1 MGHRIVSF
9 LNILIFL
16 LIAGLLAASAVL
28 AAPAPAGDHLAISG
42 LVTDPM
48 GKGLKEVEVEVLVN
62 GQHVKPTGKE
72 AEISTGKPGGFVA
85 DFILPP
91 GTLPAAKV
99 EVKAAKP
106 SWKAIPATPVK
117 VVDAGVDAQGNKLFQ
132 AARNLT
138 LNRTTTPG
146 FWIASLILLLVYV
159 VISLE
164 LMHRTLVSFLGA
176 ALIIFITYTLGTWDK
191 SFYIISFDDAIAAID
206 LNVIFLLMGMMI
218 FVGVMKKTGMF
229 QFLAYKA
236 YALAKGNVFVL
247 VFILQVITAVVSA
260 FLDNVTT
267 MLLMIPVT
275 IEIAVTLKINPL
287 VLLIPEV
294 FASNVGGTATLIGDP
309 PNILIGSY
317 AGLTFGQFVAN
328 LALVCAGCLIVTSFF
343 YLWWYKKDYL
353 KAEVKDIPRT
363 IAYLKEEYQ
372 ITNKKL
378 TIQSLMLL
386 GFTILLFA
394 LHGLLHMPV
403 SIAALIGSL
412 VLLAISGE
420 DIVEMLEHEVEWP
433 TLVFFIGLFM
443 VIAGA
448 EETGLIQMIAN
459 WVKDLSGGN
468 LTTAIILVLW
478 VSAIASAFIDNIPF
492 TATMLPII
500 AFLNQTIPGAE
511 SGVLWWSLALGACL
525 GGNGT
530 MIGASANVVTVGLAE
545 KAGYHISFID
555 LHEGLLVAHDDHGC
569 HCHGLSADRLL
580 RPEILRFWTK
590 EPYRTNSK
598 ASSEG
603 RISRPGEAWPGSE
616 T

>member
-1 MGHRIVSF
+1 MRKRMVSF

-16 LIAGLLAASAVL
+16 LIAGFLVASAAL
-28 AAPAPAGDHLAISG
+28 AAPVAPPGDHLAVSG
-42 LVTDPM
+42 LVTNPM

-62 GQHVKPTGKE
+62 GQHVKPPGKE
-72 AEISTGKPGGFVA
+72 AEVVTGKPGGFVA

-99 EVKAAKP
+99 EVKTAKP
-106 SWKAIPATPVK
+106 SWKPIPATPVK
-117 VVDAGVDAQGNKLFQ
+117 VVEAGMDAQGNKLFQ
-132 AARNLT
+132 ATQNLT
-138 LNRTTTPG
+138 MERTVTAG
-146 FWIASLILLLVYV
+146 FWIASIILLLVYL

-164 LMHRTLVSFLGA
+164 WMHRTLVSFLGA
-176 ALIIFITYTLGTWDK
+176 ALILFITYTLGTWDK
-191 SFYIISFDDAIAAID
+191 SFYIISFDDAMGAID
-206 LNVIFLLMGMMI
+206 LNVIFLLMGMML

-247 VFILQVITAVVSA
+247 SFVLQVVTAVISA

-267 MLLMIPVT
+267 MLLVLPVT

-287 VLLIPEV
+287 TLLVPEA

-317 AGLTFGQFVAN
+317 AGLTFGQFVQN
-328 LALVCAGCLIVTSFF
+328 LTLICSISLVASSLFLV
-343 YLWWYKKDYL
+343 WWNKKEYL
-353 KAEVKDIPRT
+353 KAEVKDVPRT
-363 IAYLKEEYQ
+363 IEFLKEQYK

-378 TIQSLMLL
+378 MNQGLILL
-386 GFTILLFA
+386 GITILLFA
-394 LHGLLHMPV
+394 LHGFLHMQV
-403 SIAALIGSL
+403 SVAALIGSL
-412 VLLAISGE
+412 ILVAVSRE
-420 DIVEMLEHEVEWP
+420 DIVELLEKEVEWP

-448 EETGLIQMIAN
+448 EETGLIQVIAN
-459 WVKDLSGGN
+459 FVKDVSRGN
-468 LTTAIILVLW
+468 LTAAIVIVLW

-511 SGVLWWSLALGACL
+511 SGVLWWSLSLGACL

-545 KAGYHISFID
+545 KAGYHISFLDYMKACWWPMMITVTICMVY
-555 LHEGLLVAHDDHGC
+555 LLIA
-569 HCHGLSADRLL
+569 
-580 RPEILRFWTK
+580 
-590 EPYRTNSK
+590 Y
-598 ASSEG
+598 
-603 RISRPGEAWPGSE
+603 
-616 T
+616 

>member
-1 MGHRIVSF
+1 MRKRLTSF
-9 LNILIFL
+9 LYIFICL
-16 LIAGLLAASAVL
+16 LIAGSLASSAALAA
-28 AAPAPAGDHLAISG
+28 AAPAPAGDHLAVSG
-42 LVTDPM
+42 LVTNPM

-62 GQHVKPTGKE
+62 GRHVKPIGKD
-72 AEISTGKPGGFVA
+72 AEIATGKPGGFVA

-106 SWKAIPATPVK
+106 SWKPIPATPVK
-117 VVDAGVDAQGNKLFQ
+117 LVEAGADAQGNKLFQ
-132 AARNLT
+132 AAQNLT

-146 FWIASLILLLVYV
+146 FWIAALVLLLVYV
-159 VISLE
+159 VISFE
-164 LMHRTLVSFLGA
+164 WMHRTLVSFLGA
-176 ALIIFITYTLGTWDK
+176 ALILFITYTLGSWDK
-191 SFYIISFDDAIAAID
+191 SFYIISFDDAIGAID

-229 QFLAYKA
+229 QFLAFKA
-236 YALAKGNVFVL
+236 YAMAKGNVFVL
-247 VFILQVITAVVSA
+247 SFVLQIVTAVISA

-267 MLLMIPVT
+267 MLLVLPVT

-287 VLLIPEV
+287 TLLVPEA

-317 AGLTFGQFVAN
+317 AGLTFGQFVQN
-328 LALVCAGCLIVTSFF
+328 LSLICAISLVASSLFLV
-343 YLWWYKKDYL
+343 WWNKKEYL
-353 KAEVKDIPRT
+353 KAEVKDVPRT
-363 IAYLKEEYQ
+363 IEFLKEQYK

-378 TIQSLMLL
+378 MNQGLILL

-394 LHGLLHMPV
+394 LHGFLHMPV
-403 SIAALIGSL
+403 AIAALIGSL
-412 VLLAISGE
+412 VLVAISGE
-420 DIVEMLEHEVEWP
+420 DIVELLEKEVEWP

-448 EETGLIQMIAN
+448 EETGLIQVIAN
-459 WVKDLSGGN
+459 GVKDVSRGN
-468 LTTAIILVLW
+468 LTAAIIIVLW

-511 SGVLWWSLALGACL
+511 SGVLWWSLSLGACL

-530 MIGASANVVTVGLAE
+530 MIGASANVVTVGMLE
-545 KAGYHISFID
+545 KAGYHISFLDYMKACWWPMMITVTIAMVY
-555 LHEGLLVAHDDHGC
+555 LLIA
-569 HCHGLSADRLL
+569 
-580 RPEILRFWTK
+580 
-590 EPYRTNSK
+590 Y
-598 ASSEG
+598 
-603 RISRPGEAWPGSE
+603 
-616 T
+616 

>member
-1 MGHRIVSF
+1 MKMRKRVISF
-9 LNILIFL
+9 LYILISLVSAVFL
-16 LIAGLLAASAVL
+16 ANAAVL
-28 AAPAPAGDHLAISG
+28 AAPAPAGDHLAVSG
-42 LVTDPM
+42 LITNPM

-62 GQHVKPTGKE
+62 GQHVKPVGKE
-72 AEISTGKPGGFVA
+72 AGIVTGKPGGYVA
-85 DFILPP
+85 DFILPA

-99 EVKAAKP
+99 EVKASKP
-106 SWKAIPATPVK
+106 SWKPVPLTPLK
-117 VVDAGVDAQGNKLFQ
+117 VVEAGADAQGNRLFQ
-132 AARNLT
+132 AAQNLT
-138 LNRTTTPG
+138 MERTITPG
-146 FWIASLILLLVYV
+146 FWIASIVLLLVYV

-164 LMHRTLVSFLGA
+164 WMHRTLVSFLGA
-176 ALIIFITYTLGTWDK
+176 ALIIFVTYTLGTWDK
-191 SFYIISFDDAIAAID
+191 SFFIISFDDAMGAID
-206 LNVIFLLMGMMI
+206 LNVIFLLMGMML

-236 YALAKGNVFVL
+236 YAMAKGNIFILSFV
-247 VFILQVITAVVSA
+247 LQVITAVVSA

-267 MLLMIPVT
+267 MLLVIPVT

-287 VLLIPEV
+287 TLLVPEA

-317 AGLTFGQFVAN
+317 AGLTFGQFVQN
-328 LALVCAGCLIVTSFF
+328 LTLVCTLSLIASSLFL
-343 YLWWYKKDYL
+343 LWWNKKEYL
-353 KAEVKDIPRT
+353 KAEVRDVPRT

-378 TIQSLMLL
+378 MIQGLILL

-394 LHGLLHMPV
+394 LHGFLHMQV
-403 SIAALIGSL
+403 SVAALIGSL
-412 VLLAISGE
+412 ILVAVSRV
-420 DIVEMLEHEVEWP
+420 DIVELLEKEVEWP

-448 EETGLIQMIAN
+448 EETGLIQQIAN
-459 WVKDLSGGN
+459 WVKDVSRGN
-468 LTTAIILVLW
+468 LTAAIVIILW

-511 SGVLWWSLALGACL
+511 SGVLWWSLSLGACL

-545 KAGYHISFID
+545 KAGYHISFLDYMKACWWPMMITVTICMVY
-555 LHEGLLVAHDDHGC
+555 LLIA
-569 HCHGLSADRLL
+569 
-580 RPEILRFWTK
+580 
-590 EPYRTNSK
+590 Y
-598 ASSEG
+598 
-603 RISRPGEAWPGSE
+603 
-616 T
+616 

>member
-1 MGHRIVSF
+1 MRQRMVSL
-9 LNILIFL
+9 LNILISL
-16 LIAGLLAASAVL
+16 LIAGLLAASAAV

-42 LVTDPM
+42 LATDLM

-62 GQHVKPTGKE
+62 GHHVKPMGKD
-72 AEISTGKPGGFVA
+72 AEIVTGKPGGYVA
-85 DFILPP
+85 DFLLPP

-99 EVKAAKP
+99 EVKAVKP
-106 SWKAIPATPVK
+106 SWKPVPATPVK
-117 VVDAGVDAQGNKLFQ
+117 VVEAGVDAQGNKLFQ
-132 AARNLT
+132 GAQNLT
-138 LNRTTTPG
+138 LNRTITPG
-146 FWIASLILLLVYV
+146 FWIATIVLLLVYV
-159 VISLE
+159 VISFE
-164 LMHRTLVSFLGA
+164 WMHRTLISFLGA
-176 ALIIFITYTLGTWDK
+176 ALIIFVTYTLGHWDK
-191 SFYIISFDDAIAAID
+191 SFYIISFDEAMGAID
-206 LNVIFLLMGMMI
+206 LNVIFLLMGMML
-218 FVGVMKKTGMF
+218 FVGVMKRTGMF

-236 YALAKGNVFVL
+236 YAMAKGNTFVL
-247 VFILQVITAVVSA
+247 SLFLQVITAVVSA

-267 MLLMIPVT
+267 MLLVLPVT

-317 AGLTFGQFVAN
+317 AGLSFGQFVKN
-328 LALVCAGCLIVTSFF
+328 LALVCTLCLGVSSLY
-343 YLWWYKKDYL
+343 YLWWHKKDYL

-363 IAYLKEEYQ
+363 IAYLKDEYQ
-372 ITNKKL
+372 ITDKKL
-378 TIQSLMLL
+378 MVQSLLLL
-386 GFTILLFA
+386 GFTILFFVLGGI
-394 LHGLLHMPV
+394 LHLPV
-403 SIAALIGSL
+403 SIPALVGALLL
-412 VLLAISGE
+412 VAISRV
-420 DIVEMLEHEVEWP
+420 DIVELLEKEVEWP

-459 WVKDLSGGN
+459 WVRDVSKGN
-468 LTTAIILVLW
+468 LTAAIIIVLW

-545 KAGYHISFID
+545 KAGYKISFMEYMKACWWPMMITVTISMVY
-555 LHEGLLVAHDDHGC
+555 LLIA
-569 HCHGLSADRLL
+569 
-580 RPEILRFWTK
+580 
-590 EPYRTNSK
+590 Y
-598 ASSEG
+598 
-603 RISRPGEAWPGSE
+603 
-616 T
+616 

>member
-1 MGHRIVSF
+1 MRQRVVSF
-9 LNILIFL
+9 LYILTFL
-16 LIAGLLAASAVL
+16 VIAGLLAASTVV
-28 AAPAPAGDHLAISG
+28 AAPVPAPGDHLAVSG

-62 GQHVKPTGKE
+62 GQHVKPTGKD
-72 AEISTGKPGGFVA
+72 AEIATGKPGGFVA

-106 SWKAIPATPVK
+106 SWKPIPATPVK
-117 VVDAGVDAQGNKLFQ
+117 LVEAGADAQGNKLFQ
-132 AARNLT
+132 AAQNLT
-138 LNRTTTPG
+138 MNRTTSAG

-176 ALIIFITYTLGTWDK
+176 TLIIFITYTLGTWDK
-191 SFYIISFDDAIAAID
+191 SFYIISFDEAIGAID

-236 YALAKGNVFVL
+236 YAMAKGNVFVL
-247 VFILQVITAVVSA
+247 VFILQIITAVVSA

-317 AGLTFGQFVAN
+317 ANLSFGQFVTN
-328 LALVCAGCLIVTSFF
+328 LALVCSVCLIITSFF

-363 IAYLKEEYQ
+363 IAYLKSEYQ

-378 TIQSLMLL
+378 AIQSLMLL

-394 LHGLLHMPV
+394 LHGLFHMPV
-403 SIAALIGSL
+403 SVAALIGSL

-511 SGVLWWSLALGACL
+511 SGVLWWALALGACL

-545 KAGYHISFID
+545 KAGYHISFITYMKACWWPMMITVAIAMVY
-555 LHEGLLVAHDDHGC
+555 LLIA
-569 HCHGLSADRLL
+569 
-580 RPEILRFWTK
+580 
-590 EPYRTNSK
+590 Y
-598 ASSEG
+598 
-603 RISRPGEAWPGSE
+603 
-616 T
+616 